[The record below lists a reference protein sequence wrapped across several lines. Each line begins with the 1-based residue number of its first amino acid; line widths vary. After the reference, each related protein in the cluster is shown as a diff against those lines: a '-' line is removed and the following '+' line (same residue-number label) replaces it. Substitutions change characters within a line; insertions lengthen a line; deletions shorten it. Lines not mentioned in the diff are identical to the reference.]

1 MGGFLGKYDCLA
13 LGNIEVSKDGITE
26 VDRVGSVEGTLD
38 GSRDGSR
45 QGS

>member
-1 MGGFLGKYDCLA
+1 MGGFLGKYDCPA
-13 LGNIEVSKDGITE
+13 LGNIVGSKDGITD

-45 QGS
+45 EGS